1 MLLRVVRIPGF
12 AVLKDPLLEGL
23 TNEGVDHVAEVLAG
37 HLANLLHDGQGVD
50 DGAVGE
56 SEVQDVVQ
64 GQIFVVRDCNHLNVL
79 AEYGL

>member
-50 DGAVGE
+50 DGAV
-56 SEVQDVVQ
+56 
-64 GQIFVVRDCNHLNVL
+64 
-79 AEYGL
+79 